1 MGWWYGYRPYVP
13 VAQRR
18 AKAAKHAAKLAKGG
32 HRVSPV
38 MVAGRKIATTFWG
51 KAWCENL
58 ESYSDYANRLPRG
71 RTYVC
76 NGSVVDLQIKP
87 GVVKAIVSGSEI
99 YDVEIAIDPLPEKTW
114 KAIKRECV
122 GQIASLIELLQG
134 KLSRGVMEII
144 TRRNGGL
151 FPTPKEIK
159 LSCSCPDY
167 AYMCKHVAAALYGVG
182 SRLDEQPELLFVLRK
197 VDHLELIEQAGNV
210 QPALAAG
217 KSGKKTI
224 ASGDLADVFGIE
236 LDGAAEAAPMAPA
249 AKAKPARKRSKI
261 AGTVPAAATAPA
273 KPTRRGVQAT
283 KLAKPLRRAG
293 KAVARSKP

>member
-1 MGWWYGYRPYVP
+1 MGWWYSYKPYVS

-18 AKAAKHAAKLAKGG
+18 AKAARHAAKLAKDG
-32 HRVSPV
+32 HKVSPV
-38 MVAGRKIATTFWG
+38 VVAGRNIATTFWG
-51 KAWCENL
+51 QAWCENL

-76 NGSVVDLQIKP
+76 NGSVVDLQIEP

-99 YDVEIAIDPLPEKTW
+99 YNIKINIDPLPAQTW
-114 KAIKRECV
+114 KAIKRECA

-210 QPALAAG
+210 KPALAAG

-236 LDGAAEAAPMAPA
+236 LDGAAEPEPAAPA
-249 AKAKPARKRSKI
+249 AKAKPARKRGKS
-261 AGTVPAAATAPA
+261 AAVVPAAADPTKREKKTKPA
-273 KPTRRGVQAT
+273 AKGARR
-283 KLAKPLRRAG
+283 P
-293 KAVARSKP
+293 VASKGDR

>member
-1 MGWWYGYRPYVP
+1 MLFR
-13 VAQRR
+13 
-18 AKAAKHAAKLAKGG
+18 
-32 HRVSPV
+32 S
-38 MVAGRKIATTFWG
+38 
-51 KAWCENL
+51 
-58 ESYSDYANRLPRG
+58 
-71 RTYVC
+71 
-76 NGSVVDLQIKP
+76 
-87 GVVKAIVSGSEI
+87 VSGSEI
-99 YDVEIAIDPLPEKTW
+99 YSIKINIDPLPAQTW
-114 KAIKRECV
+114 KAIKRECA

-134 KLSRGVMEII
+134 KMSRGVMEII

-167 AYMCKHVAAALYGVG
+167 ASMCKHVAAALYGVG

-236 LDGAAEAAPMAPA
+236 LDGAAEAEPVAPA
-249 AKAKPARKRSKI
+249 ANAKPARKRGK
-261 AGTVPAAATAPA
+261 AATTAAAAAIATT
-273 KPTRRGVQAT
+273 KPTRRGAKAT
-283 KLAKPLRRAG
+283 KVVKSLRGTG